1 MSRPNSEIDPAS
13 GASSPVIRLNSVV
26 LPAPLGPMMRR
37 RSPGS
42 TARSMPLVTRRPP
55 NAFVNPVTAS
65 AVMAVLQER
74 VYASLSP
81 PPLAGEGQ
89 GGGQSARTELVAGPP
104 PRPSPASGGVGRSA
118 DAQTPKSGPN

>member
-1 MSRPNSEIDPAS
+1 MSRPNSAIDPPS

-42 TARSMPLVTRRPP
+42 TARSTPLVTRRPP
-55 NAFVNPVTAS
+55 NDFVNPVMAS
-65 AVMAVLQER
+65 AVMAALRLQAC
-74 VYASLSP
+74 ASLSP

-89 GGGQSARTELVAGPP
+89 GGGQSARTELLAPP
-104 PRPSPASGGVGRSA
+104 PRHSPASGGG
-118 DAQTPKSGPN
+118 